1 MSYTFVCTP
10 HKEWYLK
17 ISTLE
22 DLLAY
27 WKTIFNPQIKEA
39 YETMLETKEFGCG
52 MNHSTALQTAI
63 GLTARGE
70 GISLKAAYEK
80 LKGTR
85 DSLTLA
91 MKQFEGTNRIENYL
105 DYSTLKI
112 ALECVVS
119 EMDRF
124 VNKDWK

>member
-1 MSYTFVCTP
+1 M
-10 HKEWYLK
+10 
-17 ISTLE
+17 TLE
-22 DLLAY
+22 ELN
-27 WKTIFNPQIKEA
+27 KK
-39 YETMLETKEFGCG
+39 
-52 MNHSTALQTAI
+52 
-63 GLTARGE
+63 
-70 GISLKAAYEK
+70 YEK
-80 LKGTR
+80 LKETR

-91 MKQFEGTNRIENYL
+91 MKRFEGTNRIENYL

>member
-1 MSYTFVCTP
+1 M
-10 HKEWYLK
+10 
-17 ISTLE
+17 TLE
-22 DLLAY
+22 ELN
-27 WKTIFNPQIKEA
+27 KK
-39 YETMLETKEFGCG
+39 
-52 MNHSTALQTAI
+52 
-63 GLTARGE
+63 
-70 GISLKAAYEK
+70 YEK

-124 VNKDWK
+124 VNKNWK

>member
-1 MSYTFVCTP
+1 M
-10 HKEWYLK
+10 
-17 ISTLE
+17 ILE
-22 DLLAY
+22 ELN
-27 WKTIFNPQIKEA
+27 KK
-39 YETMLETKEFGCG
+39 
-52 MNHSTALQTAI
+52 
-63 GLTARGE
+63 
-70 GISLKAAYEK
+70 YEK

-91 MKQFEGTNRIENYL
+91 MKRFEGTNRIENYL

>member
-1 MSYTFVCTP
+1 M
-10 HKEWYLK
+10 
-17 ISTLE
+17 TLE
-22 DLLAY
+22 ELN
-27 WKTIFNPQIKEA
+27 KK
-39 YETMLETKEFGCG
+39 
-52 MNHSTALQTAI
+52 
-63 GLTARGE
+63 
-70 GISLKAAYEK
+70 YEK

-85 DSLTLA
+85 ASLTLA
-91 MKQFEGTNRIENYL
+91 MKRFEGTNRIENYL